1 MRAGFRALALTKTR
15 PWIPGRADAV
25 RGGAKGS
32 AASVAHALGSW
43 TAAKAGGFRPGG
55 SAADAMG
62 GA

>member
-15 PWIPGRADAV
+15 PWIPGRADPA

-32 AASVAHALGSW
+32 AASVSHALGSW
-43 TAAKAGGFRPGG
+43 TAGKAGGFRPCG